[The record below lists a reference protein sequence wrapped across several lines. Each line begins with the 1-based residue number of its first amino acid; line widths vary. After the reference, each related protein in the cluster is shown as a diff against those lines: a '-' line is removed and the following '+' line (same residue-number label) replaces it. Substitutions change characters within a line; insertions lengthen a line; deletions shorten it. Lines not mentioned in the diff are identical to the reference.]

1 MVMTEVVYKNVL
13 VAEDSSVI
21 QNLLKKIL
29 LFENCKITSAKDG
42 QSVLDK
48 FDKGEFDLVIMDFNL
63 PVLSGIEAIKKIRA
77 IKNKKGK
84 VPIIGISGNAKNL
97 PVSTFFE
104 AGVNEYMQKPL
115 DYDKLI
121 ELVKKYTGDSE

>member
-1 MVMTEVVYKNVL
+1 MTTVEFKRVL

-42 QSVLDK
+42 KSVLDL
-48 FDKGEFDLVIMDFNL
+48 FEQEAFDLVIMDINL
-63 PVLSGIEAIKKIRA
+63 PKVDGLEATKQIR
-77 IKNKKGK
+77 NQSR
-84 VPIIGISGNAKNL
+84 VPIIGISGNARNF
-97 PVSTFFE
+97 SEETFFE
-104 AGVNEYMQKPL
+104 AGMNEYMQKPL

-121 ELVKKYTGDSE
+121 EWVKKYTT

>member
-1 MVMTEVVYKNVL
+1 MSIMTEVDYKKVL

-42 QSVLDK
+42 KSVLSK
-48 FDKGEFDLVIMDFNL
+48 FESEDFDLIIMDINL
-63 PVLSGIEAIKKIRA
+63 PLLDGLSATKEIRS
-77 IKNKKGK
+77 GK
-84 VPIIGISGNAKNL
+84 TKRANIPIIGISGNAKNL
-97 PVSTFFE
+97 PVSEFFE
-104 AGVNEYMQKPL
+104 AGMNEYMQKPL

-121 ELVKKYTGDSE
+121 ELVKKYTGHS

>member
-1 MVMTEVVYKNVL
+1 MTLEFKKVL

-48 FDKGEFDLVIMDFNL
+48 FEAEYFDLVIMDINL
-63 PVLSGIEAIKKIRA
+63 PKLSGLEATKRIRA
-77 IKNKKGK
+77 GKTKKAQI
-84 VPIIGISGNAKNL
+84 PIIGISGNAKNL
-97 PVSTFFE
+97 PVSEFYE
-104 AGVNEYMQKPL
+104 AGMNEYIQKPL

-121 ELVKKYTGDSE
+121 ELVKKYTQNN

>member
-1 MVMTEVVYKNVL
+1 MTEVDYKKVL

-42 QSVLDK
+42 QVALDK
-48 FDKGEFDLVIMDFNL
+48 FENDDFDLVIMDINL
-63 PVLSGIEAIKKIRA
+63 PSLSGLDVTRKIRT
-77 IKNKKGK
+77 IRKSKGQ

-97 PVSTFFE
+97 PTESFFE
-104 AGVNEYMQKPL
+104 AGMNEYLQKPL
-115 DYDKLI
+115 DYDQLI
-121 ELVKKYTGDSE
+121 ELVKKYVGE

>member
-1 MVMTEVVYKNVL
+1 MTEVAYKNVL

-29 LFENCKITSAKDG
+29 LFENCKIASAKDG
-42 QSVLDK
+42 QSVLDMYE
-48 FDKGEFDLVIMDFNL
+48 KGDYDLIIMDFNL
-63 PVLSGIEAIKKIRA
+63 PVMNGLDATKKIRA

-97 PVSTFFE
+97 PESTFFE

-115 DYDKLI
+115 DYDKII
-121 ELVKKYTGDSE
+121 EMVKKYTADA

>member
-1 MVMTEVVYKNVL
+1 MTVIEFKKVL

-48 FDKGEFDLVIMDFNL
+48 FEAEDFDLVIMDINL
-63 PVLSGIEAIKKIRA
+63 PVLNGLDATKKIRA
-77 IKNKKGK
+77 GKTKKAQI
-84 VPIIGISGNAKNL
+84 PIIGISGNAKNL
-97 PVSTFFE
+97 PVSDFYE
-104 AGVNEYMQKPL
+104 AGMNEYIQKPL

-121 ELVKKYTGDSE
+121 ELVKKYTGNN

>member
-1 MVMTEVVYKNVL
+1 MTEVDYKKVL

-42 QSVLDK
+42 QVALEK
-48 FDKGEFDLVIMDFNL
+48 FENDDFDLVIMDINL
-63 PVLSGIEAIKKIRA
+63 PSLSGLEVTRKIRT
-77 IKNKKGK
+77 IRKTKGQ

-97 PVSTFFE
+97 PTESFFE
-104 AGVNEYMQKPL
+104 AGMNEYLQKPL
-115 DYDKLI
+115 DYDQLI
-121 ELVKKYTGDSE
+121 ELVKKYVGE

>member
-1 MVMTEVVYKNVL
+1 MTVVEFKKVL

-48 FDKGEFDLVIMDFNL
+48 FEAEDFDLVIMDVNL
-63 PVLSGIEAIKKIRA
+63 PKLSGLEATKLIRSGNTKKAQI
-77 IKNKKGK
+77 
-84 VPIIGISGNAKNL
+84 PIIGISGNAKNL
-97 PVSTFFE
+97 PVSDFYE
-104 AGVNEYMQKPL
+104 AGMNEYIQKPL

-121 ELVKKYTGDSE
+121 ELVKKYTQNN

>member
-1 MVMTEVVYKNVL
+1 MTEVAYKKVL

-42 QSVLDK
+42 QLALDK
-48 FDKGEFDLVIMDFNL
+48 FENDDFDLVIMDVNL
-63 PVLSGIEAIKKIRA
+63 PTVNGLDATKKIRS

-84 VPIIGISGNAKNL
+84 VPIIGISGNAKNF
-97 PVSTFFE
+97 PVETFFE
-104 AGVNEYMQKPL
+104 AGMNDYIQKPL
-115 DYDKLI
+115 DYDHLI
-121 ELVKKYTGDSE
+121 ELVKKYTAE

>member
-1 MVMTEVVYKNVL
+1 MTEVDYKNVL

-42 QSVLDK
+42 RSVLDK
-48 FDKGEFDLVIMDFNL
+48 YEKGDYDLIIMDFNL
-63 PVLSGIEAIKKIRA
+63 PILSGLEATKKIRA

-97 PVSTFFE
+97 PESTFFD
-104 AGVNEYMQKPL
+104 AGINEYMQKPL

-121 ELVKKYTGDSE
+121 ELVKKYTASA

>member
-1 MVMTEVVYKNVL
+1 MTLEFKKVL

-48 FDKGEFDLVIMDFNL
+48 FEAEDFDLVIMDINL
-63 PVLSGIEAIKKIRA
+63 PKLSGLEATKRIRA
-77 IKNKKGK
+77 GKTKKAQI
-84 VPIIGISGNAKNL
+84 PIIGISGNAKNL
-97 PVSTFFE
+97 PVSEFYE
-104 AGVNEYMQKPL
+104 AGMNEYIQKPL

-121 ELVKKYTGDSE
+121 ELVKKYTQNN

>member
-1 MVMTEVVYKNVL
+1 MTEVDYKNVL

-48 FDKGEFDLVIMDFNL
+48 YEKGDYDLIIMDFNL
-63 PVLSGIEAIKKIRA
+63 PVLSGLEATKKIRS

-97 PVSTFFE
+97 PESTFFE
-104 AGVNEYMQKPL
+104 AGINEYMQKPL

-121 ELVKKYTGDSE
+121 ELVKKYTASAE

>member
-1 MVMTEVVYKNVL
+1 MTEVEYKKVL

-48 FDKGEFDLVIMDFNL
+48 FEAEDFDLVIMDINL
-63 PVLSGIEAIKKIRA
+63 PVLNGLEATKRIRSGKTKKA
-77 IKNKKGK
+77 KT
-84 VPIIGISGNAKNL
+84 PIIGISGNAKNL
-97 PVSTFFE
+97 PVSDFYE
-104 AGVNEYMQKPL
+104 AGMNDYIQKPL

-121 ELVKKYTGDSE
+121 ELVKKYTANN

>member
-1 MVMTEVVYKNVL
+1 MTEVDYKNVL

-48 FDKGEFDLVIMDFNL
+48 YEKDHYDLIIMDFNL
-63 PVLSGIEAIKKIRA
+63 PVMSGLEATKKIRA

-97 PVSTFFE
+97 PESTFFD
-104 AGVNEYMQKPL
+104 AGINEYMQKPL

-121 ELVKKYTGDSE
+121 ELVKKYTATAE

>member
-1 MVMTEVVYKNVL
+1 MTEVAYKNVL

-42 QSVLDK
+42 QSVLDMYE
-48 FDKGEFDLVIMDFNL
+48 KGDYDLIIMDFNL
-63 PVLSGIEAIKKIRA
+63 PVMNGLEATKKIRA

-97 PVSTFFE
+97 PESTFFE
-104 AGVNEYMQKPL
+104 AGVDEYMQKPL
-115 DYDKLI
+115 DYDKII
-121 ELVKKYTGDSE
+121 ELVKKYTESAE

>member
-1 MVMTEVVYKNVL
+1 MTEVDYKKVL

-42 QSVLDK
+42 QVALDK
-48 FDKGEFDLVIMDFNL
+48 FENDDFDLVIMDINL
-63 PVLSGIEAIKKIRA
+63 PSLSGLEVTRKIRA
-77 IKNKKGK
+77 IRKKKGE

-97 PVSTFFE
+97 PVESFFE
-104 AGVNEYMQKPL
+104 AGMNEYLQKPL
-115 DYDKLI
+115 DYDQLI
-121 ELVKKYTGDSE
+121 ELVKKYVGAN

>member
-1 MVMTEVVYKNVL
+1 MTNVDFKKVL

-42 QSVLDK
+42 ESVLKK
-48 FDKGEFDLVIMDFNL
+48 FEAEDFDLVIMDINL
-63 PVLSGIEAIKKIRA
+63 PKVDGVEATKEIRSA
-77 IKNKKGK
+77 KNKKSNI
-84 VPIIGISGNAKNL
+84 PIIGISGNAKNK
-97 PVSTFFE
+97 PVSEFFD
-104 AGVNEYMQKPL
+104 AGMNEYLQKPL

-121 ELVKKYTGDSE
+121 ELVKKYTEEN

>member
-1 MVMTEVVYKNVL
+1 MTDVEFKKVL

-42 QSVLDK
+42 AKVLE
-48 FDKGEFDLVIMDFNL
+48 EFGKEDYDLIIMDINL
-63 PVLSGIEAIKKIRA
+63 PKVNGLEATKKIRA
-77 IKNKKGK
+77 TSNI
-84 VPIIGISGNAKNL
+84 PIIGISGNAKNL
-97 PVSTFFE
+97 PESEFSE
-104 AGVNEYMQKPL
+104 AGMNEYMQKPL

-121 ELVKKYTGDSE
+121 EWVKKYTT

>member
-1 MVMTEVVYKNVL
+1 MTVIEFKKVL

-48 FDKGEFDLVIMDFNL
+48 FETEDFDLVIMDINL
-63 PVLSGIEAIKKIRA
+63 PVLNGLDATKKIRA
-77 IKNKKGK
+77 GKTKKAQI
-84 VPIIGISGNAKNL
+84 PIIGISGNAKNL
-97 PVSTFFE
+97 PVSDFYE
-104 AGVNEYMQKPL
+104 AGMNEYIQKPL

-121 ELVKKYTGDSE
+121 ELVKKYTGNN